1 MFGVQSH
8 AEGFFSA
15 VNHAVNVVAKHS
27 FGERS
32 DESLGEYFAA
42 VDALG
47 DLLVYGGLEL
57 TSDQQAVIAR
67 SNCHWWG
74 VVDDLHVSADLDV
87 IASLAPRERARYLV
101 SQARADEADSARW
114 TDEQRLIASGE
125 YEKAERLRAAVMA
138 EQIASAP
145 KRMRATGVERR
156 LARSRNSAPRDASLR
171 KERKFWLRQDDV

>member
-1 MFGVQSH
+1 MFGDESH
-8 AEGFFSA
+8 AEGFYSA

-47 DLLVYGGLEL
+47 DLLVNGGLVL
-57 TSDQQAVIAR
+57 TGEQQLLLAGSCAP
-67 SNCHWWG
+67 WLG
-74 VVDDLHVSADLDV
+74 TVDGIPCNADLRD
-87 IASLAPRERARYLV
+87 LALLSPLERVPYLKA
-101 SQARADEADSARW
+101 QARADEADYMRHSA
-114 TDEQRLIASGE
+114 AYE
-125 YEKAERLRAAVMA
+125 YEEADRLRAAVMA

-145 KRMRATGVERR
+145 KRLRATGVERR
-156 LARSRNSAPRDASLR
+156 LARSRNSAPRDATRR

>member
-8 AEGFFSA
+8 AEGFCSA

-47 DLLVYGGLEL
+47 DLLVNGGLEL
-57 TSDQQAVIAR
+57 TDEQLLLLAGSCAA
-67 SNCHWWG
+67 WLG
-74 VVDDLHVSADLDV
+74 TVDGIPCNADLRD
-87 IASLAPRERARYLV
+87 LALLSPLERVPYLKA
-101 SQARADEADSARW
+101 QARADEADSLRW

-125 YEKAERLRAAVMA
+125 YEKADRLRAAVMA

-145 KRMRATGVERR
+145 RRMRATGVERR
-156 LARSRNSAPRDASLR
+156 LARSRNSAPRDATRR